1 VLVSKAL
8 ALFEQ
13 KSALAV
19 VKSVLIIFVGEG
31 VVSVDNIFE
40 IENITKEFPGVK
52 ALKNVSFKIRRGEVH
67 ALVGENGAGKSTL
80 MKILSGVYPPT
91 KGKIRLDDKEVK
103 FKDPKEAQKLGIS
116 IIHQEFSLIPYLNGV
131 ENIFLG
137 RELKKANGLLDKKK
151 MKKEAEAVLKRLNA
165 EIDLLKPVARLS
177 VANQQFIE
185 IAKAIAIDTKIL
197 IFDEPTAS
205 LTGKEIDKLFE
216 LIETLKAN
224 GVTIIYISHHLDEI
238 IKMCDRMT
246 CLRDGEWVGTKDVA
260 DCTKQDIVKMMVGR
274 EIVNAFPIRLNNI
287 GIEYDMLLEV
297 KKLNNHFVK
306 DVRFSLKKGEILG
319 IAGLVGSGR
328 TETVRALMG
337 ADPTKEKEVYI
348 NGRKVDIKNP
358 TDALAHGIC
367 LIPES
372 RKSQGLILGM
382 SIKNNI
388 SLPILN
394 KLVSNIGII
403 NKQREDTIINQSIKD
418 LLIKTPSNKQTVK
431 NLSGG
436 NQQKVVLAKWLNAEC
451 NIFIFDEPTR
461 GIDIGAKEEIYKLM
475 RNLADKGNSIIMI
488 SSELPEILGMSDRVI
503 VMHKGQIKS
512 EIDGRDATSEKVMYY
527 ATGGVDK

>member
-1 VLVSKAL
+1 VEEILVDTIL
-8 ALFEQ
+8 
-13 KSALAV
+13 
-19 VKSVLIIFVGEG
+19 
-31 VVSVDNIFE
+31 E
-40 IENITKEFPGVK
+40 IKNITKEFPGVT
-52 ALKNVSFKIRRGEVH
+52 ALKDVSFKIRRGEVH

-91 KGKIRLDDKEVK
+91 KGKIFLDGKEVT

-116 IIHQEFSLIPYLNGV
+116 IIHQEFSLIPYLHGV
-131 ENIFLG
+131 DNIFLG
-137 RELKKANGLLDKKK
+137 REIKKANGLLDKKT

-165 EIDLLKPVARLS
+165 DIDLKKPVARLS

-185 IAKAIAIDTKIL
+185 IAKAIAIETKVL

-224 GVTIIYISHHLDEI
+224 GVTVIYISHHLDEI
-238 IKMCDRMT
+238 LKMCDSMT
-246 CLRDGEWVGTKDVA
+246 CLRDGEFVGTRDVA

-274 EIVNAFPIRLNNI
+274 EIVNAFPVRPSNL
-287 GIEYDMLLEV
+287 GKESDLLLDV
-297 KKLNNHFVK
+297 KKMNNHLVK
-306 DVRFSLKKGEILG
+306 DIHFSIKKGEILG

-328 TETVRALMG
+328 TETVRALIG
-337 ADPTKEKEVYI
+337 ADPTSEKEVYV
-348 NGRKVDIKNP
+348 NGKKADIKNP
-358 TDALAHGIC
+358 TDALAQGIC

-372 RKSQGLILGM
+372 RKTQGLVLGM

-388 SLPILN
+388 SLPIL
-394 KLVSNIGII
+394 KGLSNNFGII
-403 NKQREDTIINQSIKD
+403 NKPKEETVINQSIKE
-418 LLIKTPSNKQTVK
+418 LLIKTPSSKQKVK

-436 NQQKVVLAKWLNAEC
+436 NQQKVVLAKWLNTEC

-475 RNLADKGNSIIMI
+475 RKIADNGNSIIMI
-488 SSELPEILGMSDRVI
+488 SSELPEVLGMSDRVM
-503 VMHKGQIKS
+503 VMHKGRIKAELGVS
-512 EIDGRDATSEKVMYY
+512 EATSEKVMYY
-527 ATGGVDK
+527 ATGGVDE